1 MKDKKLNWTYGE
13 DYFSHNSDTIDS
25 IFDQADQ
32 DAGAEDTREDIVE
45 DIPEETTG
53 DTAGDAAEGAVE
65 SPEEQQLT
73 TAMSISLLGDEADY
87 YETLH
92 NNLIL
97 PFRDRNWVPKTI
109 ALTSGRN
116 REGVSSIT
124 SKLAISL
131 ANHIEGRVLL
141 VDTNFENPALQ
152 KVFRVPVSPGFG
164 DVLIGNTD
172 LNHAL
177 HRTVVP
183 NLHILPTG
191 ELGYNPTPKYDS
203 PKFGD
208 LMKEMENKYTF
219 TIFDCPSFER
229 DPNAAARLSS
239 MVDGLILVV
248 EAEETKWQVLDRIK
262 NRLEKANA
270 NILGVVLNKR
280 KFYVPKWIYRRL

>member
-1 MKDKKLNWTYGE
+1 MMNDKKLKWTYGE
-13 DYFSHNSDTIDS
+13 DYFSQNSDTIDS
-25 IFDQADQ
+25 VFEQIEE
-32 DAGAEDTREDIVE
+32 EDTPDSLVTE
-45 DIPEETTG
+45 EETR
-53 DTAGDAAEGAVE
+53 V
-65 SPEEQQLT
+65 T
-73 TAMSISLLGDEADY
+73 TSLSINLLGDEADY

-97 PFRDRNWVPKTI
+97 PFRDKNWVPKTI
-109 ALTSGRN
+109 ALTSSKDG
-116 REGVSSIT
+116 EGVSSVT

-141 VDTNFENPALQ
+141 IDSNFELPSLHRI
-152 KVFRVPVSPGFG
+152 FRSPQSPGFG
-164 DVLIGNTD
+164 DVLVGHSNLQNAIHQTM
-172 LNHAL
+172 
-177 HRTVVP
+177 VP

-208 LMKEMENKYTF
+208 VLREMENKYTF
-219 TIFDCPSFER
+219 TIFDCPSVER

-248 EAEETKWQVLDRIK
+248 EAEGIKWEVLDRIK
-262 NRLEKANA
+262 NRLEKANT